1 MDKLLYVDVVKKNLD
16 TIIIQKKVINTK
28 RKLSTRINQLLNKLF
43 KSEYNTN
50 LSKIKYQIINT
61 KETIDDLIYF
71 ILYINNLIKPSNKF
85 ISNKNNIWISN
96 QLINILTKFNYTSDI
111 NIVDIGGGEGNI
123 IKYISK
129 IYNIPNKNLYI
140 VEQQNDWS
148 EKYNYN
154 NINDINYIFWDN
166 NYINIES
173 NTVDIIL
180 IMVSLHHML
189 DTTIDNLMQNIN
201 RILKH
206 NGLVI
211 IKEHNCITTDDKF
224 IINWEHHLYHILMS
238 KDLNEENT
246 KQYINHSIF
255 NYKSMEEYNNIF
267 TKYNFN
273 NIMNLNRSFNQST
286 LEDITNSTNLYW
298 ALYRKT

>member
-1 MDKLLYVDVVKKNLD
+1 MNKLLYVDVVKKNLD
-16 TIIIQKKVINTK
+16 TKIIQKKVINTT
-28 RKLSTRINQLLNKLF
+28 RDLSTRITQLLNKLF
-43 KSEYNTN
+43 KCKYNKN
-50 LSKIKYQIINT
+50 LNKIKNQIINT
-61 KETIDDLIYF
+61 KETIDDLIYS
-71 ILYINNLIKPSNKF
+71 ILYIDNLIKPLKTY

-96 QLINILTKFNYTSDI
+96 QLINILTKYNYTSDI

-129 IYNIPNKNLYI
+129 FYNIPNKNLYI

-148 EKYNYN
+148 EKYDYN
-154 NINDINYIFWDN
+154 FINEINYIFWDN
-166 NYINIES
+166 IYINIES
-173 NTVDIIL
+173 NSVDIIL

-211 IKEHNCITTDDKF
+211 IKEHDCISSEDKI

-238 KDLNEENT
+238 KDLNEENIQ
-246 KQYINHSIF
+246 KYINHSIF
-255 NYKSMEEYNNIF
+255 NYKSMKEYNNIF

-273 NIMNLNRSFNQST
+273 NILYLNRSFNQSIY
-286 LEDITNSTNLYW
+286 EDITNSTNLYW
-298 ALYRKT
+298 ALYNKS

>member
-61 KETIDDLIYF
+61 KETIDDLIYS
-71 ILYINNLIKPSNKF
+71 ILYIDNLIKPSNKF